1 VWKKEHLHRSILTGF
16 LVCLLSAGLPI
27 VASANE
33 SAEAG
38 TTPAAATVD
47 ASVVRAAETAALNTP
62 QATSAHSAETAAAA
76 RSTVSAEAAAAA
88 ALATGSPD
96 LAWIAPA
103 PKLQPADAVE
113 KFATTPHLSSVL
125 HVQKFASGIAARGA
139 AMASRLTRNAMRFL
153 GVPYAFGGTSGY
165 GFDCSGF
172 VQHVFAMA
180 GLRLPRTADAQY
192 YAARRISGAPKAGD
206 LVFFQTY
213 EPGPSHVGISLGGSR
228 FVHASSS
235 HGVMVSTLRDSYWSA
250 RYIGAKRIVGAKHP
264 VSKQLAAKHL
274 VAAKAGVEA
283 THTVE

>member
-1 VWKKEHLHRSILTGF
+1 
-16 LVCLLSAGLPI
+16 
-27 VASANE
+27 
-33 SAEAG
+33 
-38 TTPAAATVD
+38 
-47 ASVVRAAETAALNTP
+47 
-62 QATSAHSAETAAAA
+62 
-76 RSTVSAEAAAAA
+76 
-88 ALATGSPD
+88 
-96 LAWIAPA
+96 
-103 PKLQPADAVE
+103 
-113 KFATTPHLSSVL
+113 
-125 HVQKFASGIAARGA
+125 
-139 AMASRLTRNAMRFL
+139 MASRLTRNAMRFL